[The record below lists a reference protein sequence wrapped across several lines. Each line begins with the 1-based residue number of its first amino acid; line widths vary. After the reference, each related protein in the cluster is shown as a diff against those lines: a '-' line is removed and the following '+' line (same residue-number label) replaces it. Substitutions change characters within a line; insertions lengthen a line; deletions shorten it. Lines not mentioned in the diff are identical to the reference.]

1 MMVVT
6 TTGYIVSVMGP
17 YVGKN
22 NDASILNHIVAENVE
37 EFRGWLREDD
47 VAVVDRGFRNSIDIL
62 KVCADI

>member
-17 YVGKN
+17 YAEKSN
-22 NDASILNHIVAENVE
+22 ASILIHIVAENVE

-47 VAVVDRGFRNSIDIL
+47 VAVVDRGFHDSIDIL
-62 KVCADI
+62 MVCANI